1 MNGTMVTL
9 VGHVISEVRY
19 ATTAGGV
26 PVASFRLAA
35 TDRRFDR
42 QRQTWVDGD
51 TSFFT
56 VWSWRWLAENVL
68 SSVGRGDPLLVTG
81 RMRVREWDNGE
92 GNPRGVAAEIEA
104 TAIGHDLSRG
114 TSAFRRAVRGRPE
127 LVARGSSRAVDDG
140 TGPDRLSRP
149 VSVGVGVGVG
159 IGASAGNADERGR
172 DERDRAGGTEAAPL
186 PSSAAQP
193 AQGAGAGPAP
203 GPGPGPVAAQAPAAP
218 LPLPLPVLVGA
229 AVGRGDARAGGH
241 QDRADRGASPVGDGS
256 EGGG

>member
-42 QRQTWVDGD
+42 QRQMWVEGD

-56 VWSWRWLAENVL
+56 IWSWRWLAENVL
-68 SSVGRGDPLLVTG
+68 GSVGRGDPLLVTG

-127 LVARGSSRAVDDG
+127 LVTRASSRAVDDG
-140 TGPDRLSRP
+140 TGPERPDRP
-149 VSVGVGVGVG
+149 AGV
-159 IGASAGNADERGR
+159 AG
-172 DERDRAGGTEAAPL
+172 ERDRTGAPAVE
-186 PSSAAQP
+186 SAP
-193 AQGAGAGPAP
+193 V
-203 GPGPGPVAAQAPAAP
+203 PGPVPV
-218 LPLPLPVLVGA
+218 PVLVGA
-229 AVGRGDARAGGH
+229 TAGRGETR
-241 QDRADRGASPVGDGS
+241 GDGHEDGRRDS
-256 EGGG
+256 SRDGSPDGTAAGADDGVEGSD

>member
-42 QRQTWVDGD
+42 QRQMWVEGD

-68 SSVGRGDPLLVTG
+68 GSVGRGDPLLVTG

-92 GNPRGVAAEIEA
+92 GSPRGVAAEIEA

-114 TSAFRRAVRGRPE
+114 TSAFRRAARGRPE

-140 TGPDRLSRP
+140 TGPDRPVGIPGERP
-149 VSVGVGVGVG
+149 GGGGVADDGIRGPGVGD
-159 IGASAGNADERGR
+159 GAVDGGQGGPRSPGSPGGGGNDAGDGEAPAE
-172 DERDRAGGTEAAPL
+172 GG
-186 PSSAAQP
+186 
-193 AQGAGAGPAP
+193 QGPGGPRGPA
-203 GPGPGPVAAQAPAAP
+203 
-218 LPLPLPVLVGA
+218 PVLVGA
-229 AVGRGDARAGGH
+229 SARRGDGAEAAVPRVPAGR
-241 QDRADRGASPVGDGS
+241 D
-256 EGGG
+256 

>member
-9 VGHVISEVRY
+9 VGHVVSEVKY
-19 ATTAGGV
+19 ATTVGGV

-42 QRQTWVDGD
+42 QRQIWVDGD

-92 GNPRGVAAEIEA
+92 GRAVGVAAEIEA

-127 LVARGSSRAVDDG
+127 LVARAVPRSVGNQGADNQAGGTALMVTAKAETQVEMPTQAAAPGSSPASVRAVDAGEPVVPVLAGAPAGRRGDGG
-140 TGPDRLSRP
+140 TGA
-149 VSVGVGVGVG
+149 GENG
-159 IGASAGNADERGR
+159 GADSGAV
-172 DERDRAGGTEAAPL
+172 AAPT
-186 PSSAAQP
+186 AER
-193 AQGAGAGPAP
+193 
-203 GPGPGPVAAQAPAAP
+203 V
-218 LPLPLPVLVGA
+218 
-229 AVGRGDARAGGH
+229 R
-241 QDRADRGASPVGDGS
+241 
-256 EGGG
+256 

>member
-42 QRQTWVDGD
+42 QRQMWVEGD

-68 SSVGRGDPLLVTG
+68 GSVGRGDPLLLTG

-114 TSAFRRAVRGRPE
+114 TSAFRRASRGRTE
-127 LVARGSSRAVDDG
+127 LVARASSRAVDDG
-140 TGPDRLSRP
+140 TGPERPDR
-149 VSVGVGVGVG
+149 
-159 IGASAGNADERGR
+159 SAAATGEQ
-172 DERDRAGGTEAAPL
+172 ERAGAPVVD
-186 PSSAAQP
+186 
-193 AQGAGAGPAP
+193 PAP
-203 GPGPGPVAAQAPAAP
+203 VPGAGPGPGPASGPVPGP
-218 LPLPLPVLVGA
+218 GTRPVPVLVGA
-229 AVGRGDARAGGH
+229 TAGRGEAC
-241 QDRADRGASPVGDGS
+241 GDGQEDGRPAS
-256 EGGG
+256 RRDSHRDGPGAGADGRAEDGG